1 VTTATRHQTSTGALV
16 VTGGGRGI
24 GAQIALRAARA
35 GRPVALIYRSR
46 PGNAAQIVGEIEAAG
61 GQAIA
66 IRADVGCEDDVAQ
79 AFAAADSAL
88 GPLGGL
94 VNNAVWA
101 GPPRT
106 LAELS
111 ASELDDVFRTNVF
124 GAFLCSREAAR
135 RLSTKSGGG
144 GGGIVTLSSAYAV
157 STGAPGNWVHFAAS
171 KASLET
177 MSRGL
182 ARELA
187 GQGIRVNVVRPG
199 VIATETRF
207 GQPKEHRDQVLGQVP
222 LARMGTADEVAAAV
236 LWLLSEDASYV
247 TGATLDVA
255 GGL

>member
-1 VTTATRHQTSTGALV
+1 MNQSASGAPNSGALV

-46 PGNAAQIVGEIEAAG
+46 PGNAAQVAGEIEAAG

-66 IRADVGCEDDVAQ
+66 IRADVGCEDDVAR
-79 AFAAADSAL
+79 AFTAADSAL

-111 ASELDDVFRTNVF
+111 ASELEDVFRTNVF

-135 RLSTKSGGG
+135 RLSTANGGRG
-144 GGGIVTLSSAYAV
+144 GAIVTLSAAHAV
-157 STGAPGNWVHFAAS
+157 NTGAPGNWV
-171 KASLET
+171 
-177 MSRGL
+177 
-182 ARELA
+182 
-187 GQGIRVNVVRPG
+187 
-199 VIATETRF
+199 
-207 GQPKEHRDQVLGQVP
+207 
-222 LARMGTADEVAAAV
+222 
-236 LWLLSEDASYV
+236 
-247 TGATLDVA
+247 
-255 GGL
+255 

>member
-1 VTTATRHQTSTGALV
+1 MTTADTPRIGQGALV

-24 GAQIALRAARA
+24 GARIALRAAQ
-35 GRPVALIYRSR
+35 GGMPVALIYYSR
-46 PGNAAQIVGEIEAAG
+46 PDNAARVVGEIEAG
-61 GQAIA
+61 GGRAIA
-66 IRADVGCEDDVAQ
+66 IRADVGSEAAVAR
-79 AFAAADSAL
+79 AFTAADSAL

-101 GPPRT
+101 GPPHT
-106 LAELS
+106 LAELP
-111 ASELDDVFRTNVF
+111 ASELEAVFRTNVF

-135 RLSTKSGGG
+135 RLSTANGGR
-144 GGGIVTLSSAYAV
+144 GGGIVTLSSAHAV
-157 STGAPGNWVHFAAS
+157 NTGAPGNWVHFAAS

-199 VIATETRF
+199 VIATETRL
-207 GQPKEHRDQVLGQVP
+207 GQPRDHLDRTLRQVP
-222 LARMGTADEVAAAV
+222 LARMGTADEVATAV
-236 LWLLSEDASYV
+236 LWLLSDEASYV
-247 TGATLDVA
+247 TGAALDVA

>member
-1 VTTATRHQTSTGALV
+1 M
-16 VTGGGRGI
+16 
-24 GAQIALRAARA
+24 
-35 GRPVALIYRSR
+35 PVGLIYHTR
-46 PGNAAQIVGEIEAAG
+46 PDNAAQVVAEIKAAG
-61 GQAIA
+61 GQAVA
-66 IRADVGCEDDVAQ
+66 IRADVGCQADVER
-79 AFAAADSAL
+79 AFAAAASAL

-106 LAELS
+106 LAELP
-111 ASELDDVFRTNVF
+111 ASELEGVFRTNVF

-135 RLSTKSGGG
+135 RLSVENGGAG
-144 GGGIVTLSSAYAV
+144 GSIITLSSAYAV
-157 STGAPGNWVHFAAS
+157 NTGAPGNWVHFAAS

-199 VIATETRF
+199 VIATESRF
-207 GQPKEHRDQVLGQVP
+207 GQPEEHRERLLRQVP
-222 LARMGTADEVAAAV
+222 MARMGTADEVAAAV

>member
-1 VTTATRHQTSTGALV
+1 MTTGTQSPMNQAALV

-24 GAQIALRAARA
+24 GAQIALRA
-35 GRPVALIYRSR
+35 GRNGTPVAVLYHSR
-46 PGNAAQIVGEIEAAG
+46 PGNAERVVSEIEAAG
-61 GQAIA
+61 GKAIA
-66 IRADVGCEDDVAQ
+66 IRADVSSEADVTR
-79 AFAAADSAL
+79 AFAAVDSAL

-111 ASELDDVFRTNVF
+111 ASELEDVFRTNVF

-135 RLSTKSGGG
+135 CLSTTNGGG
-144 GGGIVTLSSAYAV
+144 GGGIVTLSSAHAV
-157 STGAPGNWVHFAAS
+157 NTGAPGNWVHFAAS

-182 ARELA
+182 AKELA

-199 VIATETRF
+199 VVSTDSRL
-207 GQPKEHRDQVLGQVP
+207 GQPREHLDRTLRQVP
-222 LARMGTADEVAAAV
+222 LARMGTAGEVAAAV
-236 LWLLSEDASYV
+236 LWLLSDDASYV

>member
-1 VTTATRHQTSTGALV
+1 MTTTDTPRMGQRALV

-24 GAQIALRAARA
+24 GAQIALRAAQ
-35 GRPVALIYRSR
+35 GGTPVALIYYSR
-46 PGNAAQIVGEIEAAG
+46 PDNAARVAGQIEAAG

-66 IRADVGCEDDVAQ
+66 IRADVGSEADVAR
-79 AFAAADSAL
+79 AFTAADSAL

-106 LAELS
+106 LAELP
-111 ASELDDVFRTNVF
+111 ASELEAVFRTNVF

-135 RLSTKSGGG
+135 RLSTANGARGGA
-144 GGGIVTLSSAYAV
+144 IVTLSSAHAV
-157 STGAPGNWVHFAAS
+157 NTGAPGNWVHFAAS

-199 VIATETRF
+199 VIATETRL
-207 GQPKEHRDQVLGQVP
+207 GQPRDHLERTLRQVP
-222 LARMGTADEVAAAV
+222 LARMGTADEVATAV
-236 LWLLSEDASYV
+236 LWLLSDEASYV
-247 TGATLDVA
+247 TGAALDVA

>member
-1 VTTATRHQTSTGALV
+1 VTTSRMNQGTLV

-24 GAQIALRAARA
+24 GAQIALRAAR
-35 GRPVALIYRSR
+35 GGTPVALIYRSR
-46 PGNAAQIVGEIEAAG
+46 PDNAAQVVGEIEAAG

-66 IRADVGCEDDVAQ
+66 IRADVGSETEVAR
-79 AFAAADSAL
+79 AFTAADSAL

-106 LAELS
+106 LAELP
-111 ASELDDVFRTNVF
+111 ASELHDVFRTNVF
-124 GAFLCSREAAR
+124 GAFHCTREAAR
-135 RLSTKSGGG
+135 RLSRANGGH
-144 GGGIVTLSSAYAV
+144 GGGIVMLSSAHAV
-157 STGAPGNWVHFAAS
+157 TTGAPGNWVHFAAS

-177 MSRGL
+177 MTRGL

-187 GQGIRVNVVRPG
+187 GEGIRVNVVRPG
-199 VIATETRF
+199 VIGTESRL
-207 GQPKEHRDQVLGQVP
+207 GQPKDHLDRTLRQVP
-222 LARMGTADEVAAAV
+222 LARMGTADEVASAV
-236 LWLLSEDASYV
+236 LWLLSDDASYV